1 MKQLFA
7 LTNSF
12 VGKKTKQTPLSLER
26 TEHHMIRYINMLT
39 WKTFNT
45 MPDNDYLRA
54 FQEYFRNK
62 DTFIFDRIKNL
73 EETDPNSE
81 SIYEQIGKLTINDL
95 NNLNELNLRSYKIM
109 ENLEDYN
116 KMRAIK
122 TYFIQFGVI
131 RLPLLSGYDVYNYP
145 YHYLDFQQINY
156 FAKKLLYLLKN
167 INKVKEL
174 INEKLK
180 TEKSIIETPNTEEL
194 IKLKTKKPII
204 ETPNTEEEIKNKQ
217 LSQLLWLRFDSTHQ
231 IYYYYSVVY
240 DYLDNIFDDNK
251 LNLKTEPVIV
261 EDV

>member
-1 MKQLFA
+1 VKLITA
-7 LTNSF
+7 LTNQF
-12 VGKKTKQTPLSLER
+12 VGKTKQTPISLER

-45 MPDNDYLRA
+45 IPDNDYLRA
-54 FQEYFRNK
+54 FQEYFRNN

-73 EETDPNSE
+73 EETDSNSE
-81 SIYEQIGKLTINDL
+81 SIYKQIGKLTINDL
-95 NNLNELNLRSYKIM
+95 NGLDLGSYKIM

-131 RLPLLSGYDVYNYP
+131 RLPILSGYDVYNYP
-145 YHYLDFQQINY
+145 YHYLDSYNIKY

-180 TEKSIIETPNTEEL
+180 TEKSIIESPKTEPP
-194 IKLKTKKPII
+194 K
-204 ETPNTEEEIKNKQ
+204 TEEEIKNEQ
-217 LSQLLWLRFDSTHQ
+217 LSDLLKLRFDSTHQ

-251 LNLKTEPVIV
+251 LQFRSEHIIV
-261 EDV
+261 EDVE

>member
-1 MKQLFA
+1 
-7 LTNSF
+7 
-12 VGKKTKQTPLSLER
+12 
-26 TEHHMIRYINMLT
+26 MLT

-45 MPDNDYLRA
+45 IPDNDYLRA
-54 FQEYFRNK
+54 FQEYFRNN

-73 EETDPNSE
+73 EETDSNSE
-81 SIYEQIGKLTINDL
+81 SIYKQIGKLTINDL
-95 NNLNELNLRSYKIM
+95 NGLDLGSYKIM

-131 RLPLLSGYDVYNYP
+131 RLPILSGYDVYNYP
-145 YHYLDFQQINY
+145 YHYLDSYNIKY

-180 TEKSIIETPNTEEL
+180 TEKSIIESPKTEPP
-194 IKLKTKKPII
+194 K
-204 ETPNTEEEIKNKQ
+204 TEEEIKNEQ
-217 LSQLLWLRFDSTHQ
+217 LSDLLKLRFDSTHQ

-251 LNLKTEPVIV
+251 LQFRSEHIIV
-261 EDV
+261 EDVE